1 MDFQSAPKT
10 PHSLSVEKLLQHYQT
25 NLEKGLRDEQV
36 LSRFK
41 RFGRNTL
48 PDPDHRS
55 PLHIFLLQFKST
67 IFLILFIAAFISY
80 LNKHYLDVY
89 IILGIL
95 IANAI
100 VGFIQEFQA
109 ERSIEALKH
118 LVVPKVTVV
127 RNNKEIVVSSHELV
141 PGDLILLKEGDHI
154 PADARIVEC
163 HSLQC
168 NESSITGESLPVNKD
183 NNVLDEKTPMAE
195 RLNMLWMG
203 SAIVSGKCRAIVT
216 DIGKQTA
223 LGSIAV
229 SLRDIKDKDD
239 HFKVKTNELGK
250 QMAAVAVLTVF
261 LVFIVGFFIRKFSLD
276 EILMFS
282 IASLVSAIPESL
294 PIILTLVLAM
304 SAKRMVNRN
313 ALVRRLSAT
322 ETLAVIDTIITDKT
336 GTLTE
341 NKMAVSSIALPYQPL
356 IQVKYQNDKALID
369 QAGTT
374 PTEKH
379 FPLQKA
385 LDIVGSC
392 HSVSRIFDSDG
403 TEVFS
408 GDPTEVALVR
418 LADSSAKSTSYY
430 QQSIHQ
436 IDDMPFNQHNRWRAT
451 LVEYQESKDRQIF
464 VVGSPETVLA
474 QTTQVLLPDHQ
485 THTMQHDYYQ
495 TIQNQIEE
503 LSQKGMRVLALT
515 FKNTQNITKVENEQ
529 ISELIF
535 VGLVGLIDPPRSES
549 KEAIATAHTAGIRVV
564 MATGDHPLT
573 AGAIG
578 KQLGLIADNNPD
590 CIMTEAEFSQ
600 LSDKEVVERLEKVR
614 IFARMTPAAKL
625 RLATIYQDNGH
636 VIAMTGD
643 GVNDAPALKQADIG
657 ISMGKNGTDVA
668 REASDIVLADD
679 NFASIIAAIEEGRTQ
694 FRNVRRTSFFYVTN
708 NLAETLSMVI
718 FLIIGL
724 PIPLLP
730 KQILWLNLVAA
741 GVTDFALATERSHDD
756 VLTSKPK
763 SKNEPILNKYLIPYL
778 IISVVVIMMLSVIFF
793 LSYLPQGVEKART
806 IVFIILSLS
815 QIYNVFNMR
824 SLKRSVFE
832 MGIFSSRNI
841 NIAVVVSFTLMLS
854 ALYVPGMKTVFD
866 FAHVSLLDLL
876 ICMAAPSSIFGFS
889 EIYKKHLIKIDA

>member
-1 MDFQSAPKT
+1 MDFQSAPMT

-67 IFLILFIAAFISY
+67 IFLILFIAALISFI
-80 LNKHYLDVY
+80 NKHYLDVY

-118 LVVPKVTVV
+118 LIIPKVSV
-127 RNNKEIVVSSHELV
+127 RRNGKEIIISSHELV
-141 PGDLILLKEGDHI
+141 PGDVVLLKEGDHI

-163 HSLQC
+163 HSLQS

-183 NNVLDEKTPMAE
+183 PNVLDEKTPMAE

-203 SAIVSGKCRAIVT
+203 SSIVSGKCIAIVT
-216 DIGKQTA
+216 DIGQNTA
-223 LGSIAV
+223 LGAIAL
-229 SLRDIKDKDD
+229 SLKQIKDKDD
-239 HFKVKTNELGK
+239 HFKVKTNELGR
-250 QMAAVAVLTVF
+250 QMATVAVSTVV

-304 SAKRMVNRN
+304 SAKRMVSRN

-341 NKMAVSSIALPYQPL
+341 NKMSVSSIALPYQPL
-356 IQVKYQNDKALID
+356 VEVTYEDSRALID
-369 QAGTT
+369 QAGST
-374 PTEKH
+374 PTDKH
-379 FPLQKA
+379 YPLQKA
-385 LDIVGSC
+385 LDIAGSC
-392 HSVSRIFDSDG
+392 HSVQRVFDSDG
-403 TEVFS
+403 TEVFE

-418 LADSSAKSTSYY
+418 LADCSTKSTSYY

-436 IDDMPFNQHNRWRAT
+436 IDDMPFNQLNRWRAT
-451 LVEYQESKDRQIF
+451 LVEYQEAKDQQIF

-485 THTMQHDYYQ
+485 THPIDHDRYQ
-495 TIQNQIEE
+495 TIQDQIEQ

-515 FKNTQNITKVENEQ
+515 YKKVQNSSKVENEQ
-529 ISELIF
+529 ITELVF
-535 VGLVGLIDPPRSES
+535 VGLVGLIDPPRVES
-549 KEAIATAHTAGIRVV
+549 KDAIATAHKAGIRVV
-564 MATGDHPLT
+564 MATGDHPVT
-573 AGAIG
+573 ARAIG
-578 KQLGLIADNNPD
+578 KQLELIEENDPD
-590 CIMTEAEFSQ
+590 CVMTEAEFSQ
-600 LSDKEVVERLEKVR
+600 LSDKEVKERLEKVR

-625 RLATIYQDNGH
+625 RLATIYQDSGH

-679 NFASIIAAIEEGRTQ
+679 NFASIVAAIEEGRTQ

-741 GVTDFALATERSHDD
+741 GVTDFALATEKSHDD

-763 SKNEPILNKYLIPYL
+763 SKDEPILNKYLIPYL
-778 IISVVVIMMLSVIFF
+778 FISVVMIMTLSVIFF
-793 LSYLPQGVEKART
+793 ITYLPQGVEKART

-815 QIYNVFNMR
+815 QVYNVFNMR
-824 SLKRSVFE
+824 SLKRSVFS
-832 MGIFSSRNI
+832 MGLFTSKNI
-841 NIAVVVSFTLMLS
+841 NIAVLVSLTLMLS
-854 ALYVPGMKTVFD
+854 ALYIPFLKSIFN
-866 FAHVSLLDLL
+866 FAHVTLLDLL
-876 ICMAAPSSIFGFS
+876 ICMAAPSAIFGFS
-889 EIYKKHLIKIDA
+889 EIYKKRLIKIDP